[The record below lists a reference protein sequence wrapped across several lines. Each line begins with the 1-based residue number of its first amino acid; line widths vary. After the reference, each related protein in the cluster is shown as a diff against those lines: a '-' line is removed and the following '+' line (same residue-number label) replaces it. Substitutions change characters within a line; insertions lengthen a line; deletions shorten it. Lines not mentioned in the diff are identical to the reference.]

1 MKTSRTIVAAVLVGS
16 TLTGINWYAMADE
29 PVGNGAVSI
38 TKVPIAH
45 DQTVSAEEATIA
57 TGTLNSRESKDK

>member
-38 TKVPIAH
+38 TKVPIA
-45 DQTVSAEEATIA
+45 QNRTVRANESTIA
-57 TGTLNSRESKDK
+57 TETLHSRESRDK

>member
-29 PVGNGAVSI
+29 PVGNGAVTI
-38 TKVPIAH
+38 TKVPIAQ
-45 DQTVSAEEATIA
+45 DRSVSVKEATIA
-57 TGTLNSRESKDK
+57 TRGLNSKESRDK

>member
-29 PVGNGAVSI
+29 PVGNGAVTI
-38 TKVPIAH
+38 TKVPIAQ
-45 DQTVSAEEATIA
+45 DQTVSAEKATIA
-57 TGTLNSRESKDK
+57 TETLNSRESRDK